1 MNQPAGP
8 HSPHHV
14 PWSVEH
20 NRRALIPIVVLVIMA
35 VVAVFLIAVFGLQA
49 GIAVGGTATIL
60 ALMPVIPIAMLF
72 LWVDRWEPEPGRL
85 LLAAFLW
92 GASIAVA
99 TALLGSV
106 ALNLTWSRLLAADST
121 YAFGL
126 AVTAPV
132 VEEISKGL
140 FLLWLFWFR
149 RREIDGVVDGIVYA
163 GLVGLGFAFMENIF
177 YLGAALE
184 EDGLAGG
191 LVVFVLRCVFSPFAH
206 PLFTIMFGVGLG
218 LAVQSSRSWVKIIA
232 PALGL
237 ITAMLLHGLWNGSI
251 LVMDG
256 AGFLIVYVI
265 IMVPVFLGAIALV
278 VWQRKRLQR
287 VVAQQLPRMVAARL
301 IHPGEVAPLACL
313 TSRGRWRAAIRQRQ
327 GAEAAKGVR
336 SYHAVVT
343 ELAILYDRQARGAI
357 GADFAALEREL
368 IASLYEARARA
379 HSYPAALTTA
389 SQAVG
394 QRNPYL
400 RA

>member
-1 MNQPAGP
+1 MQ
-8 HSPHHV
+8 SPHHV
-14 PWSVEH
+14 QWSVEH
-20 NRRALIPIVVLVIMA
+20 NRRALVPIAVIVIMA
-35 VVAVFLIAVFGLQA
+35 VVAVGLVAVFSLST
-49 GIAVGGTATIL
+49 GIAIGLVATLL
-60 ALMPVIPIAMLF
+60 AFAPVIPIAMLF
-72 LWVDRWEPEPGRL
+72 LWIDRWEPEPGRL

-92 GASIAVA
+92 GASIAVV
-99 TALLGSV
+99 TALIGSLV
-106 ALNLTWSRLLAADST
+106 LNITWLRLLATENTHAL
-121 YAFGL
+121 GL

-132 VEEISKGL
+132 VEELCKGL

-184 EDGLAGG
+184 EGGLAGG
-191 LVVFVLRCVFSPFAH
+191 LFVFVLRCLISPFAH

-218 LAVQSSRSWVKIIA
+218 LAVQSSRPLVKALA
-232 PALGL
+232 PACGL
-237 ITAMLLHGLWNGSI
+237 LLAIAMHGLWNGSI
-251 LVMDG
+251 LVLDG
-256 AGFLIVYVI
+256 AGFLLVYAL
-265 IMVPVFLGAIALV
+265 IMVPVFIGAIV
-278 VWQRKRLQR
+278 IVTWQRKRLQR
-287 VVAQQLPRMVAARL
+287 VVAQQLPRMVSTGL

-313 TSRGRWRAAIRQRQ
+313 TSRGRWRTTVQQRQ
-327 GAEAAKGVR
+327 GADAAKGVKD
-336 SYHAVVT
+336 YHAVIT

-357 GADFAALEREL
+357 GDDYAKLEREL
-368 IASLYEARARA
+368 VAGLYDARARA